1 MLLQSCVVSGSKEG
15 TSIPQI
21 PTHYLTFLDES
32 SVVLRDGVC
41 FLLLVIFFFF
51 FFFAMYGLPESP
63 HCSDPGLTCAP
74 ILPTSAQPLSLAGT
88 GEG

>member
-1 MLLQSCVVSGSKEG
+1 M
-15 TSIPQI
+15 
-21 PTHYLTFLDES
+21 F
-32 SVVLRDGVC
+32 SVASQ
-41 FLLLVIFFFF
+41 FFF
-51 FFFAMYGLPESP
+51 FFFAVDGLPESP